1 MGTILNEEL
10 PEKLPAEAHPGQSLV
25 ETKGTSGG
33 IGQKGF
39 GIHARSIT
47 QNWDQVVEG
56 EDDCEESCAPQGK
69 IHLVPGD
76 VCQKCISSLGRCLL
90 LLPRSRR

>member
-47 QNWDQVVEG
+47 VMI
-56 EDDCEESCAPQGK
+56 K
-69 IHLVPGD
+69 IH
-76 VCQKCISSLGRCLL
+76 
-90 LLPRSRR
+90 